1 MKMLSN
7 STDDNETA
15 RYLASYIIDNVAYDW
30 NGAILHVDSLA
41 KITKEFY
48 ETLK

>member
-1 MKMLSN
+1 MSSVL
-7 STDDNETA
+7 TDDDETA

-30 NGAILHVDSLA
+30 NGAILNVDSLA
-41 KITKEFY
+41 KIIKEFY